1 MIRQLLEKYP
11 PITLEEMHSV
21 KLLNRIDTKYVTTVD
36 RLAQFLEMAKDRY
49 YAQDFHGRRM
59 MPYHTVYLDTPDLA
73 MYHDHQRGKKHRFK
87 VRMRMYENEM
97 EAFVEVKNKSNKGRT
112 KKKRIEISDLKYE
125 GETMLEFVDE
135 KTPYDAAELLPT
147 IENRFRRI
155 TLVNREK
162 TERLTIDV
170 ELWFHNMLNGNVKEM
185 PQHVII
191 ELKRD
196 GLIPSPAI
204 EMLRLLH
211 IKKSG
216 FSKMALGMA
225 MTDEGLKQ
233 NLFKQRLRMIDK
245 LVAPTNVL
253 TP

>member
-1 MIRQLLEKYP
+1 MINELLTDYP
-11 PITLEEMHSV
+11 PITLEQMHGV

-36 RLAQFLEMAKDRY
+36 MLAEFLRMAKDRY
-49 YAQDFHGRRM
+49 YVQDFHGRRL
-59 MPYHTVYLDTPDLA
+59 MPYHTIYLDTPDLR
-73 MYHDHQRGKKHRFK
+73 MYQDHQRGKKHRYK

-112 KKKRIEISDLKYE
+112 KKKRIEIPDLKYE
-125 GETMLEFVDE
+125 GEVMQEFVDE
-135 KTPYDAAELLPT
+135 RTPYDAAELVPT
-147 IENRFRRI
+147 IENRFHRI
-155 TLVNREK
+155 TLVNKEK

-170 ELWFHNMLNGNVKEM
+170 DLWFHNVLNGNEKKM

-204 EMLRLLH
+204 DLLRRLR

-225 MTDEGLKQ
+225 MTSPDLKQ
-233 NLFKQRLRMIDK
+233 NLFKQRIRLLGK
-245 LVAPTNVL
+245 LSNNE
-253 TP
+253 